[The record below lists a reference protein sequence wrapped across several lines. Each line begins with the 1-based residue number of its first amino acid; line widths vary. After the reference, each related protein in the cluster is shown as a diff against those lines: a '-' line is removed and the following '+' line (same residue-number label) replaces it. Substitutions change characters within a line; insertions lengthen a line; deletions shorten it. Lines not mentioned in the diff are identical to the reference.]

1 METIYKFRNT
11 LTLYRDKIDI
21 LVAPNQLHEFVR
33 KKHWAFLLYV
43 LFSKG
48 KIKFPFTLT
57 LSLKKLDFNQVMT
70 LLHL

>member
-48 KIKFPFTLT
+48 KKVSIHI
-57 LSLKKLDFNQVMT
+57 DFISQEVR
-70 LLHL
+70 L